1 MSRRVKKN
9 KNQSRDEK
17 DHLCGDESGFSLVEI
32 LPLIMVMAS
41 LIGFLLGLWGM
52 VHKNIL
58 ASIAARNY
66 AFETF
71 SNRSNLIYFNDLRGT
86 SVNENSYEVTGL
98 RFHGYGDNSNNGIS
112 AFTTPY
118 RFPAE
123 EAVNEPV
130 SLHTQKI
137 WNSSLIPEN
146 GEAQDGNGTKNPW
159 ILVAYGI
166 CLSSECKE
174 L

>member
-1 MSRRVKKN
+1 MSTVPLKN
-9 KNQSRDEK
+9 LQNSE
-17 DHLCGDESGFSLVEI
+17 EEAGFSLVET
-32 LPLIMVMAS
+32 LPLIMVMS
-41 LIGFLLGLWGM
+41 GLLGFLLGLWGM

-71 SNRSNLIYFNDLRGT
+71 NNRSNLIYFSDVRNPA
-86 SVNENSYEVTGL
+86 VNNNSYHITGL
-98 RFHGYGDNSNNGIS
+98 RFHGYGERASSGNGIS

-118 RFPAE
+118 RFPANTN
-123 EAVNEPV
+123 AVEDPA
-130 SLHTQKI
+130 LHRNRI
-137 WNSSLIPEN
+137 WDLTLIPDA
-146 GEAQDGNGTKNPW
+146 GEAQAGTGTQLPW
-159 ILVAYGI
+159 VLVGYGI